1 MITRLVLVLAVCA
14 ALSGCGRTAITDHQR
29 EEAANMVSEA
39 DFAVTVRE
47 WSRAEG
53 LYKSAVAECPDTG
66 DTWVSLAVARMHLN
80 DHSGAKSA
88 YKSALKAYKAAFEG
102 DPTNSEPVLREAY
115 VLVLLGRS
123 DEARSAVS
131 RAYKDHPDD
140 RALRSFAEGDLD
152 KLISD
157 PGLKDLTP

>member
-1 MITRLVLVLAVCA
+1 MITRPVLVLAACA
-14 ALSGCGRTAITDHQR
+14 ALSGCGKTVITDHQR

-53 LYKSAVAECPDTG
+53 LYKSAVAECPDSG
-66 DTWVSLAVARMHLN
+66 DTWVSLGIARMHLE

-88 YKSALKAYKAAFEG
+88 YKSSLKAYKASFEA

-115 VLVLLGRS
+115 VLVLLGRA
-123 DEARSAVS
+123 DEARSAVA

-140 RALRSFAEGDLD
+140 RGLRSFSEGDLD
-152 KLISD
+152 KMISD
-157 PGLKDLTP
+157 PGLKAITP